1 MVFSGLNFL
10 FIFLPVVIALYYI
23 CPKQFRNA
31 VLLVA
36 SLVFYAW
43 GEPKYIIIMLASTVF
58 DYVNGIL
65 LGIFKN
71 KKIRWAEI
79 LILVISVVG
88 NLGVLGVFKYAG
100 PHIGLALPI
109 GISFYTFQ
117 TMSYT
122 IDVFRGDV
130 KAQKNFLKFATY
142 VTMFPQLIA
151 GPIVRYR
158 TVAKQLDDRIMS
170 VDKFAAGIKRF
181 VTGLGKKVLL
191 ANLAGQLW
199 EYSLNTASDE
209 RTVLLAW
216 LGAIGY
222 TFQIYFDFSGYSDMA
237 IGLGKMFGFDY
248 EENFNYPYTGRSI
261 TEFWRRWHISLS
273 TWFKEYVYIPLGG
286 NRKGNV
292 RQIINIMIVWTLT
305 GVWHGA
311 TVNFMVW
318 GIYFGV
324 LLILEKLFLGKVL
337 NKIPKFLSHL
347 YMLVL
352 VVFGWVIFAIDDFG
366 EIIRYFGCMFG
377 SNGVYDMNSIYTALK
392 FIILIV
398 MCAAGST
405 SLPSR
410 LSAKLCGKMPAVLRT
425 VAENAFIIVVFI
437 ISAALIVGDS
447 YNPFLY
453 FRF

>member
-10 FIFLPVVIALYYI
+10 FIFLPVVIAAYYI
-23 CPKQFRNA
+23 CPKQCRNA
-31 VLLVA
+31 ILLVA
-36 SLVFYAW
+36 SLIFYAW
-43 GEPKYIIIMLASTVF
+43 GEPKFILIMLASTVF

-65 LGIFKN
+65 IGNFKN
-71 KKIRWAEI
+71 TKRKWAEI
-79 LILVISVVG
+79 LVLVISVVG
-88 NLGVLGVFKYAG
+88 NLGILGLFKYAG

-130 KAQKNFLKFATY
+130 KAQKNFLKFSTY

-151 GPIVRYR
+151 GPIVRYK
-158 TVAKQLDDRIMS
+158 TVAEQLDNRIMS
-170 VDKFAAGIKRF
+170 VDKFAAGIRRF
-181 VTGLGKKVLL
+181 VPGLGKKVLL

-248 EENFNYPYTGRSI
+248 EENFNYPYTGKSI

-286 NRKGNV
+286 NRKGSI
-292 RQIINIMIVWTLT
+292 RQIINILIVWTLT
-305 GVWHGA
+305 GIWHGA

-324 LLILEKLFLGKVL
+324 LLIIEKLFLGKIL
-337 NKIPKFLSHL
+337 NKIPKFLSNL
-347 YMLVL
+347 YMLIL
-352 VVFGWVIFAIDDFG
+352 VVIGWVIFAIDDFG
-366 EIIRYFGCMFG
+366 NIISYFGNMFG
-377 SNGVYDMNSIYTALK
+377 SNGIYDSDTLYILLK
-392 FIILIV
+392 FGVLIL
-398 MCAAGST
+398 MCAIGST
-405 SLPSR
+405 SIPAQ
-410 LSAKLCGKMPAVLRT
+410 LSGKICGKMPSALKVI
-425 VAENAFIIVVFI
+425 VENIFIIFVFV
-437 ISAALIVGDS
+437 ISVALIVGDS